1 MSIIDNRASSPRF
14 QSTKTILRSQNAS
27 FKYQYDGDNVY
38 EYVEISK
45 QNKIPD
51 IKQKPTYDQDYKYPK
66 YVIFC
71 SKSAEIEGKKT
82 KSPQNQSRKNSLESP
97 NLPAVQPNVYVDDPL
112 ISSRQRSELSNELL
126 QAPEHDV
133 ARRLSE
139 ASSEIISKF
148 KNLIDYEQNY
158 GHAYSD
164 LYAQGEHSYEYV
176 DTERPTRFHVQKIE
190 ESKSQNNE
198 NILDLQSQQDD
209 HVYEALE
216 SRPSRFRVTKVD
228 ESILKSQ
235 NVYEPICVR
244 PRWVDYLFIP
254 PPHKRAPKKDSL
266 GRVEWLNRPVRKK
279 KSVGQKSLNSRK
291 NSENLD
297 SHTYENTKP
306 ICDVTAAPIVE
317 PQLTTEVTQESDE
330 SSKNLQSSNN
340 ISEELLVKPEP
351 EVNPAD
357 SSDEDVSS
365 GMRTYEA
372 VFL

>member
-51 IKQKPTYDQDYKYPK
+51 IKQKTTYDQDYKCPK

-71 SKSAEIEGKKT
+71 SKSAEIEGKKS

-148 KNLIDYEQNY
+148 KNLIDYEQLWPCLFRSVCSR
-158 GHAYSD
+158 G
-164 LYAQGEHSYEYV
+164 
-176 DTERPTRFHVQKIE
+176 
-190 ESKSQNNE
+190 
-198 NILDLQSQQDD
+198 
-209 HVYEALE
+209 ALI
-216 SRPSRFRVTKVD
+216 RIR
-228 ESILKSQ
+228 
-235 NVYEPICVR
+235 
-244 PRWVDYLFIP
+244 
-254 PPHKRAPKKDSL
+254 
-266 GRVEWLNRPVRKK
+266 
-279 KSVGQKSLNSRK
+279 
-291 NSENLD
+291 
-297 SHTYENTKP
+297 
-306 ICDVTAAPIVE
+306 
-317 PQLTTEVTQESDE
+317 
-330 SSKNLQSSNN
+330 
-340 ISEELLVKPEP
+340 
-351 EVNPAD
+351 
-357 SSDEDVSS
+357 
-365 GMRTYEA
+365 
-372 VFL
+372 

>member
-71 SKSAEIEGKKT
+71 SKSAEIEGKKS

-164 LYAQGEHSYEYV
+164 LYAQEHSYEYV
-176 DTERPTRFHVQKIE
+176 DAERPSRFHVQKIE
-190 ESKSQNNE
+190 ESKSQE
-198 NILDLQSQQDD
+198 ITSDLKDQHDD

-216 SRPSRFRVTKVD
+216 SRPSRFRVTIVD
-228 ESILKSQ
+228 ESTLKNQ

-266 GRVEWLNRPVRKK
+266 GRVGWLNKPVRKK
-279 KSVGQKSLNSRK
+279 KSIGQRTSNTTNSRK
-291 NSENLD
+291 HSEKLD
-297 SHTYENTKP
+297 LHTYENTKIVP
-306 ICDVTAAPIVE
+306 IKESQPINN
-317 PQLTTEVTQESDE
+317 TESTSESNDNPE
-330 SSKNLQSSNN
+330 NVGPFNE
-340 ISEELLVKPEP
+340 ISEDLKTGPEKEIEP
-351 EVNPAD
+351 ELNN
-357 SSDEDVSS
+357 DENVAS